1 MNTNK
6 SALRENGTILEQQN
20 TVQHVTDNLIGSTQ
34 KPWLERTIQKE
45 KNLGGARNLEGKIQ
59 QKDKG
64 SKQGSRQPS
73 EK

>member
-6 SALRENGTILEQQN
+6 SALRENGTTLEQQN
-20 TVQHVTDNLIGSTQ
+20 TVQHVTDNLTGSTQ
-34 KPWLERTIQKE
+34 KPQLERTIQKE
-45 KNLGGARNLEGKIQ
+45 NSGGARNLEGKIQ

-73 EK
+73 

>member
-6 SALRENGTILEQQN
+6 SALRENGTTLEQQN
-20 TVQHVTDNLIGSTQ
+20 TVQHVTDNLTGSTQ
-34 KPWLERTIQKE
+34 KPQLERTIQKE
-45 KNLGGARNLEGKIQ
+45 ENSGGARNLEGKIQ

-73 EK
+73 